1 LGKGAYGVVYKGKE
15 KNGSEWRAIKKIA
28 KKNIKQPE
36 LLLNEIEIL
45 KSLDHP
51 SCIKLYETF
60 EDENNVFL
68 VTEYSTFHIVSA
80 KAASCSTVW
89 THRVTFLRRM
99 LVKFLCK

>member
-68 VTEYSTFHIVSA
+68 VTE
-80 KAASCSTVW
+80 
-89 THRVTFLRRM
+89 
-99 LVKFLCK
+99 

>member
-1 LGKGAYGVVYKGKE
+1 MVYKGKE
-15 KNGSEWRAIKKIA
+15 KGGSDWRAIKKIA

-60 EDENNVFL
+60 EDDQNVFL
-68 VTEYSTFHIVSA
+68 VTEYPFSHPVFA
-80 KAASCSTVW
+80 KEASCSIVW
-89 THRVTFLRRM
+89 TLMAIFLKRMHEEFSSKSWRR
-99 LVKFLCK
+99 

>member
-1 LGKGAYGVVYKGKE
+1 MVYKGKE
-15 KNGSEWRAIKKIA
+15 KGGSDWRAIKKIA

-60 EDENNVFL
+60 EDDQNVFL
-68 VTEYSTFHIVSA
+68 VTEYPLHHSVSA
-80 KAASCSTVW
+80 REASCSIAW
-89 THRVTFLRRM
+89 TPTATSPRRM
-99 LVKFLCK
+99 REGSSCR